1 MCLSFRLEWHLGTF
15 LTRRPSNK
23 LKVKPLTKPVA
34 NILGVPFTTR
44 GFGETVTHLVERIES
59 GEQMHVLT
67 ANPEIVM
74 LANENQAFRTIVEQA
89 YVVPDGIGIV
99 YAAKWTN
106 QPIHERVTGVELVE
120 ALMEEADK
128 KQWNVYLLG
137 ASPEV
142 IQLAAQK
149 LENRFPN
156 AHIVGYRDGYFRQ
169 DEEEQIVQE
178 IASKKTHL
186 LFVAMGSPKQDQ
198 WLARY
203 RDQLQASLMMG
214 VGGTF
219 DVISGK
225 VKRAP
230 MLWQKLNLEWLYRL
244 LATPSR
250 WKRQLAIPR
259 FVWTVLKEKWS
270 NRS

>member
-1 MCLSFRLEWHLGTF
+1 MCFSFRLEWHLGTF
-15 LTRRPSNK
+15 LTRRPSNV
-23 LKVKPLTKPVA
+23 LKVKSLTNPVA
-34 NILGVPFTTR
+34 NILGVSFTTR
-44 GFGETVTHLVERIES
+44 GFDETVAHLTQRIDS
-59 GEQMHVLT
+59 GEQTHVVT

-74 LANENQAFRTIVEQA
+74 LAKGHSAFRAIVDQA

-106 QPIHERVTGVELVE
+106 QPIYERVTGVELVE
-120 ALMEEADK
+120 ALMDEANK

-137 ASPEV
+137 ATPEV
-142 IQLAAQK
+142 IGLAAEK
-149 LENRFPN
+149 LSNRYPQ
-156 AHIVGYRDGYFRQ
+156 ARIVGYRDGYFRQ
-169 DEEEQIVQE
+169 DEEEQIVRE
-178 IASKKTHL
+178 IASKKPEL
-186 LFVAMGSPKQDQ
+186 LFVAMGSPRQDE

-203 RDQLQASLMMG
+203 RDQLNASLMMG

-230 MLWQKLNLEWLYRL
+230 LFWQKLNLEWLYRL
-244 LATPSR
+244 MATPSR

-259 FVWTVLKEKWS
+259 FVWTVFREKWR